1 MSDFVVL
8 ERLLACPR
16 SSVRAQA
23 VHDGQQLSWGCWLNR
38 VGQWRAVLA
47 NEEGRTWALYHADA
61 FEFSSILFA
70 LWASGKVACV
80 PGSNQAL
87 ITASLSQRVAGY
99 IGDFDVPPGA
109 RRLAAPDPSV
119 TPVIAPVELD
129 RDQLA
134 LEIFT
139 SGSSGE
145 PQAIEKKLYQLS
157 EEVNNLECLWAELA
171 DKALTVGTVSHH
183 HIYGLLFRV
192 LWPLAAGR
200 CFDSRLRDYL
210 EELNVSA
217 SDWDHMLLIS
227 SPSHLTRIPEAT
239 DWGQLA
245 TRCRAIFSSGAPLP
259 RTASVAAA
267 RLLRH
272 APIEVFGSSE
282 TGGIAYRQQAHGREV
297 HWQPVP
303 RVEVA
308 VDEDSDCLKIRSP
321 YLPPM
326 AEGEWYPTSD
336 RVQVKEG
343 RFELQGRADRI
354 VKIEGKR
361 VSLTEME
368 KRLQAHPWV
377 ATARVVVLSGKRTEM
392 AAVAVLNESGIAQL
406 EREGRRPTNL
416 EFNNHLLQQF
426 ERPVIPRR
434 WRYPSELPEDKQGKV
449 TQSNLAALFEFD
461 GKNDDKK
468 FSGRKLG
475 DSQQAR
481 PLLPDILDMQRD
493 AAEATL
499 RLHIPP
505 DLFYFR
511 GHFPVAAILP
521 GVVQIKWAEH
531 YGKELLG
538 YAGDFSHMEAVKFQH
553 VVRPSQE
560 ITLELG
566 YDPAKGKLSF
576 RYHSDSGP
584 HASGRIVHKPVA
596 S

>member
-1 MSDFVVL
+1 MSDFVAL
-8 ERLLACPR
+8 ERLLACDR
-16 SSVRAQA
+16 SSDRAQA
-23 VHDGQQLSWGCWLNR
+23 VRGQQQFSWGGWCHR
-38 VGQWRAVLA
+38 VGQWRAVIA
-47 NEEGRTWALYHADA
+47 KENGGTWALYHSDA
-61 FEFSSILFA
+61 FEFSAILFA

-87 ITASLSQRVAGY
+87 VTASLSQRVVGY

-109 RRLAAPDPSV
+109 RRLAAPDASV
-119 TPVIAPVELD
+119 TPIIAPVELD
-129 RDQLA
+129 RYQLA

-145 PQAIEKKLYQLS
+145 PQAIEKQLYQLS
-157 EEVNNLECLWAELA
+157 EEVNNLESLWAELA

-200 CFDSRLRDYL
+200 CFDSCLCDYL
-210 EELNVSA
+210 EELNVLPTG
-217 SDWDHMLLIS
+217 WEQLVLIS

-239 DWGQLA
+239 DWSKLA

-259 RTASVAAA
+259 RTASLAAA

-282 TGGIAYRQQAHGREV
+282 TGGIAYRQQALDRDL

-308 VDEDSDCLKIRSP
+308 VDEGTDCLKIRSP

-326 AEGEWYPTSD
+326 AEGEWYLTSD
-336 RVQVKEG
+336 RVLVKEG
-343 RFELQGRADRI
+343 QFELQGRADKI

-361 VSLTEME
+361 MSLTEME
-368 KRLQAHPWV
+368 KRLQAHAWV
-377 ATARVVVLSGKRTEM
+377 ATARLVVLNGKRTEM
-392 AAVAVLNESGIAQL
+392 AAVVVLNEPGIVQL
-406 EREGRRPTNL
+406 EREGRRAINL
-416 EFNNHLLQQF
+416 ALNSHLLQQF
-426 ERPVIPRR
+426 ERPVVPRR
-434 WRYPSELPEDKQGKV
+434 WRYPAELPEDKQGKV
-449 TQSNLAALFEFD
+449 TQSNLAALFD
-461 GKNDDKK
+461 GKKFDDKK
-468 FSGRKLG
+468 FNDRKLG
-475 DSQQAR
+475 DSQQGR
-481 PLLPDILDMQRD
+481 PLLPDILDTQRD
-493 AAEATL
+493 ATTVTL

-505 DLFYFR
+505 DLFYFQ

-521 GVVQIKWAEH
+521 GVVQIRWAEH

-538 YAGDFSHMEAVKFQH
+538 FTGDFSHMEAVKFQH

-560 ITLELG
+560 IVLELG

-584 HASGRIVHKPVA
+584 HASGRIVHKPMA